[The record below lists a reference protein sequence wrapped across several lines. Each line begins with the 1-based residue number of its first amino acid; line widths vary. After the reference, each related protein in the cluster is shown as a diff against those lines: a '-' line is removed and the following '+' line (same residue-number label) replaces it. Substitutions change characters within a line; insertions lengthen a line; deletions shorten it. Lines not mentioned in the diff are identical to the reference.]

1 MRRLSYGVWDNN
13 TAATVTSG
21 ALVQQVKTDGTVRTA
36 TQNAVS
42 YSTTIK
48 GWYVNLPVSGERLT
62 GVPSLEDGIF
72 VFTSIVP
79 SASPCDFGGR
89 GFVNAIDFLT
99 GGMLSSPAFDTNRN
113 RVLGLD
119 DGLSAGVE
127 IGFSVGGVTRIR
139 GHAEDDRLVYSKA
152 DGTLDQTTTAKG
164 AAGLRGRVTW
174 RELMH

>member
-1 MRRLSYGVWDNN
+1 
-13 TAATVTSG
+13 
-21 ALVQQVKTDGTVRTA
+21 
-36 TQNAVS
+36 
-42 YSTTIK
+42 
-48 GWYVNLPVSGERLT
+48 
-62 GVPSLEDGIF
+62 

-89 GFVNAIDFLT
+89 GLVNAVDFLT

-113 RVLGLD
+113 RILSLD

-127 IGFSVGGVTRIR
+127 IGFAVGGVTRIR
-139 GHAEDDRLVYSKA
+139 GSADDDKLVFSRA
-152 DGTLDQTTTAKG
+152 DGSPEQVTTTKG